1 MARFVLGVDGGT
13 TKTHCALF
21 DTDGKRVDFLS
32 FGPTN
37 HERLAGSFDEL
48 EEKLREL
55 VREILG
61 RNQLVSADLAAS
73 VFGLSGVDARFQRD
87 RIAQILRNIGFGHF
101 ILCNDAYLGVKA
113 GSRSGVG
120 IGVINGTGC
129 SVCGI
134 DPAGGM
140 LQLNGQGEITGEPGG
155 GGYLGSR
162 ATQAAYNF
170 LFRGGPATRITDL
183 LWQRLAV
190 RSKYEL
196 VDCLRE
202 KMEYQGLRLAD
213 LAPVVF
219 QAAND
224 GDGVALAILETM
236 GTEIAASVNGVI
248 RELAFPP
255 DQPLDIILAGS
266 IAVKGENP
274 AALTRFQC
282 EVRAAQPGRALNFTV
297 LNHSPV
303 AGAVVWA
310 LQEVRRDNALYDQ
323 VVAQL

>member
-21 DTDGKRVDFLS
+21 DTDGERIDFLP

-37 HERLAGSFDEL
+37 HERLAGSFNEL

-61 RNQLVSADLAAS
+61 RNQLAIADLAAS
-73 VFGLSGVDARFQRD
+73 VFGLSGVDARFQREK
-87 RIAQILRNIGFGHF
+87 IAQILRNIGFSRF

-113 GSRSGVG
+113 GSRSGMG

-134 DPAGGM
+134 DPAGRM

-183 LWQRLAV
+183 LWQRLGI
-190 RSKYEL
+190 RSKFDL
-196 VDCLRE
+196 IDCLRE
-202 KMEYQGLRLAD
+202 KLEYGGLRLAD
-213 LAPVVF
+213 LAPVIF
-219 QAAND
+219 QAANY
-224 GDGVALAILETM
+224 GDRVALAILETM
-236 GTEIAASVNGVI
+236 GTEIAASVNGVV
-248 RELAFPP
+248 RELAFAP
-255 DQPLDIILAGS
+255 DQPLEIVLAGS

-274 AALTRFQC
+274 AALNRLQR
-282 EVRAAQPGRALNFTV
+282 EVRAAQPGRVLNFIV
-297 LNHSPV
+297 LNQSPV

-310 LQEVRRDNALYDQ
+310 LQEVRRDNALYDK